1 MKRLL
6 TILSAAIFL
15 SWGRGGPS
23 GEDLFA
29 GLNTNVF
36 LDPPYNGTG
45 VVPIPQP
52 PAGPVVEDPAFDI
65 YCDRYKTSIDLRT
78 GTNQIVSKITRI
90 WVPKYRYWQCASDF
104 WIWYDGIAQCCNPA
118 NTVIYTYEAALNA
131 YPANCNSIPRVV
143 TNPKTDL
150 ATPQYAGG
158 GPNGWFG
165 SWWMTD
171 YTSPDGL
178 PVGTRFN
185 TFCSI
190 APGTRDGFPWC
201 GLTIYASSGHWC
213 TSKRVGTVYGVTEI
227 TEACTPIS
235 LTIDVLDIVHRMD
248 PGATVCRDLSGNLV
262 FFAGDPSLWAGL
274 PHGYLKISGNWILF
288 SGDSAFNVGALPN
301 TPEELSQSFPDLL
314 AQAAAFNTITREEL
328 LAVIQAK
335 TVEFITSI
343 GFQKLGAGIWGIAL
357 PQDISSACET
367 LKFNVSDLN
376 IGFCPPPNYLDCP
389 KPNSNGGMILS
400 GSLTGSCPPDG
411 GIGTGGPGSTDNSLF
426 LSWAVDTN
434 KYGAPKLLTDIPTL
448 QGQFPTNL
456 PASGTLSLTNAY
468 VPEGF
473 AGVSVLLYALNR
485 DTGAGTVRAL
495 NLVVNSNT
503 PAVIT
508 NLTASTS
515 STPGGNVLVT
525 FAFDVLSDGPSQI
538 TYRIT
543 QAEQTQSG
551 FVQGPT
557 NGATLTFIT
566 DRAGTVELLLIN
578 PCGAETFSRASVS
591 LDGPLPPIIE
601 LYSYYPDSTNLSLML
616 EEKSGSTV
624 GYVVRNPRPENQTIG
639 YAFYNKESGLVLQS
653 GTFTNASLEI
663 VNNVRF
669 TEMTAYALSPS
680 NSLLS
685 ASVTRSSRIHIET
698 PSLNLPP
705 ALNNPV
711 VTAITNLTQQK
722 GAFRSQL
729 FSLQSAEGI
738 NGFNSIVYPANGV
751 VPVELDGNNVE
762 PPAANGYWTNVLAN
776 VSLPND
782 WFQTGNMSDPPVRT
796 EGSATVA
803 TRFDVGDLAVTV
815 STTNGLGTVAVS
827 TVTSN
832 AVLALERSVNGDWTT
847 VKTISG
853 KSGTFTNVNFGFT
866 QRIAGRKNHYNP
878 AYYSLDKSL
887 YLRVNQDSCSSQ
899 IFLTVNPAVTNVAI
913 AGANFVTN
921 LSVAALAR
929 DGNEMIQFPAFALN
943 DGNYTFTATGDATPL
958 IQNLTVSGRFSYQ
971 IELVGG
977 GANFITGTN
986 PTNNEP
992 VYILDVTG
1000 AINPRLRLSSI
1011 DKPSLAFAL
1020 GQPARVDRLNA
1031 QEVEINL
1038 SGIITTTEFQARLAV
1053 DNQPCP
1059 DILIPLSVVVR
1070 RGSPN
1075 FDIPVSEP
1083 KTGDCLKLF
1092 NGSIPRWP

>member
-1 MKRLL
+1 MKRLFA
-6 TILSAAIFL
+6 ILSATVFL
-15 SWGRGGPS
+15 AQAQTI
-23 GEDLFA
+23 FA

-36 LDPPYNGTG
+36 LDPPFNGTSIP
-45 VVPIPQP
+45 VPQP
-52 PAGPVVEDPAFDI
+52 PAGPVIEDPAFDI

-78 GTNQIVSKITRI
+78 STNQVVNQISRI
-90 WVPKYRYWQCASDF
+90 WIPKYRYWQCASDF

-131 YPANCNSIPRVV
+131 YPADCNGIPRIV

-150 ATPQYAGG
+150 ATPQYASG

-190 APGTRDGFPWC
+190 PPGTRDGFPWC

-235 LTIDVLDIVHRMD
+235 LTIDVLDIVHQMD

-262 FFAGDPSLWAGL
+262 FFAGDSGLWAGL
-274 PHGYLKISGNWILF
+274 PHGYLKVSGNWILF
-288 SGDSAFNVGALPN
+288 SADPAFNVGALPT

-343 GFQKLGAGIWGIAL
+343 GLQNLGAGIWGIAL
-357 PQDISSACET
+357 PQDISSACER

-376 IGFCPPPNYLDCP
+376 IGFCPPPNCLDCP

-411 GIGTGGPGSTDNSLF
+411 GIGSGGPGSTDNTLL

-434 KYGAPKLLTDIPTL
+434 KYSAPRLLADIPTL
-448 QGQFPTNL
+448 QATLPTNL
-456 PASGTLSLTNAY
+456 PATGALSLTNVY
-468 VPEGF
+468 VPEGY

-485 DTGAGTVRAL
+485 DTGSGVIRAL
-495 NLVVNSNT
+495 NLAVSSNA

-508 NLTASTS
+508 NLSASTS
-515 STPGGNVLVT
+515 TTSGGNAQVT
-525 FAFDVLSDGPSQI
+525 FTFDILSDEPSSI

-543 QAEQTQSG
+543 QGEQTQSG
-551 FVQGPT
+551 FVHGPT
-557 NGATLTFIT
+557 NGAAVSFIT

-578 PCGAETFSRASVS
+578 PCGAETFSSADVS
-591 LDGPLPPIIE
+591 LNGPIPPIIE
-601 LYSYYPDSTNLSLML
+601 LYSYYPDSTNLTLML
-616 EEKSGSTV
+616 DENSGSTV
-624 GYVVRNPRPENQTIG
+624 KYLVRNSRPGDQAISYTLD
-639 YAFYNKESGLVLQS
+639 NKESGQVLQS

-669 TEMTAYALSPS
+669 TQITAYALGTS

-685 ASVTRSSRIHIET
+685 ASVTRPARLHVES
-698 PSLNLPP
+698 PSLDLPP
-705 ALNNPV
+705 VLNNPV

-722 GAFRSQL
+722 SAFRSQL
-729 FSLQSAEGI
+729 FSLQSTEGLD
-738 NGFNSIVYPANGV
+738 GFNAIVYPANGV
-751 VPVELDGNNVE
+751 IPVELDGNNVE
-762 PPAANGYWTNVLAN
+762 LPEADGFWTNVFSN

-782 WFQTGNMSDPPVRT
+782 WFQTGSMSDPPVRL
-796 EGSATVA
+796 EGNTTVA
-803 TRFDVGDLAVTV
+803 TRFDVGPLAVAV
-815 STTNGLGTVAVS
+815 STTNGLGTLAVS

-832 AVLALERSVNGDWTT
+832 AVLALERLVNGGWTT
-847 VKTISG
+847 RTTIGRNSG
-853 KSGTFTNVNFGFT
+853 IFTNVNFGFT
-866 QRIAGRKNHYNP
+866 QRIVGHKSHYNP
-878 AYYSLDKSL
+878 AYYNLDKFL
-887 YLRVNQDSCSSQ
+887 YLQVSQDPCSSQ
-899 IFLTVNPAVTNVAI
+899 IYLTVNPAVTNVAI
-913 AGANFVTN
+913 VGVNFATN
-921 LSVAALAR
+921 LTVVGLAA
-929 DGNEMIQFPAFALN
+929 DGSEMFHFPAFGLN
-943 DGNYTFTATGDATPL
+943 KGNYTFTATGDGATL
-958 IQNLTVSGRFSYQ
+958 VRNLTVSGRFSYQ
-971 IELVGG
+971 LDLVGG
-977 GANFITGTN
+977 GASFMTGTN

-1000 AINPRLRLSSI
+1000 SGNPLLRLSSA
-1011 DKPSLAFAL
+1011 DKPSLVFAL
-1020 GQPARVDRLNA
+1020 TQPARVDRINA

-1038 SGIITTTEFQARLAV
+1038 SGFTTTTEFQAALAV

-1059 DILIPLSVVVR
+1059 DIIIPLSVLVR

-1092 NGSIPRWP
+1092 DGTIPRWP